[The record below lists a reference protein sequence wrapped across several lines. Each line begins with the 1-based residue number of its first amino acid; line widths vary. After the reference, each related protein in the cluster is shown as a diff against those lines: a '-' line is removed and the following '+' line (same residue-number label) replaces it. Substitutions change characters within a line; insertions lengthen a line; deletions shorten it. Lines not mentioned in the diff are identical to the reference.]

1 MISAYM
7 MGAEKAINSDR
18 FPERLEMAKKF
29 AKAEV
34 INYEEVNAGE
44 ALKQMT
50 GGRGADACIDVVSLL
65 CR

>member
-1 MISAYM
+1 
-7 MGAEKAINSDR
+7 
-18 FPERLEMAKKF
+18 MAKKF

-50 GGRGADACIDVVSLL
+50 GGRGTDACIDGVGLL
-65 CR
+65 CRWFRIKNLIHPLL